1 MNVQH
6 EALTF
11 ALYPP
16 TITPLTLSTA
26 TRLDNHHRAMI
37 TRSARPRLR
46 RSLEAALTALRDSTS

>member
-11 ALYPP
+11 AFYPP

-26 TRLDNHHRAMI
+26 TQLDNHHRAMLPR
-37 TRSARPRLR
+37 TTPRLR
-46 RSLEAALTALRDSTS
+46 RTLASALSAVRHSVS

>member
-11 ALYPP
+11 AFYPP

-26 TRLDNHHRAMI
+26 TQLDNHHRA
-37 TRSARPRLR
+37 TLPRNTSRLR
-46 RSLEAALTALRDSTS
+46 RTLATALSAVRHRVS